1 MCLITNWKSPRMA
14 KKDIVVFKNFDCEFE
29 DGLLSPYLGHVYQRY
44 ELNITN
50 MVADNKFNTY
60 MGYAVLNAYPY
71 CTEYNNT
78 YTHIHEGF
86 HAFTNLDYSSIYR
99 LGLTTKC
106 IIPKGSLYY
115 KDKTGLIVSNQ
126 IIIGEDV

>member
-29 DGLLSPYLGHVYQRY
+29 DGLLSPYQGHVYQRY

-50 MVADNKFNTY
+50 MVADNKFSTY
-60 MGYAVLNAYPY
+60 MGYAVLNAYPD
-71 CTEYNNT
+71 CTEYNNP
-78 YTHIHEGF
+78 YTHVHEGF
-86 HAFTNLDYSSIYR
+86 HAYTNLDYSRRYST
-99 LGLTTKC
+99 GLTTKC

>member
-29 DGLLSPYLGHVYQRY
+29 DGLLSPYRGHVYQRY

-50 MVADNKFNTY
+50 MVADNKFCSY
-60 MGYAVLNAYPY
+60 MGNAILDAYPDFASD
-71 CTEYNNT
+71 NNP
-78 YTHIHEGF
+78 YTHVHEGF